1 MTTTDV
7 RPEPT
12 GITRRGD
19 GLLPTPDR
27 IHALDGLRAVAVYL
41 VVAFHSG
48 LTSFE
53 GGFIGVDV
61 FFVLSGFLITRLLL
75 IEHLHHGR
83 IDLPRF
89 YARRARRLL
98 PAAWIAIGAT
108 AVLYLGVATPFERAA
123 VVGDA
128 RSALLYIANWH
139 FIREGQDYFAESL
152 ESSPFLHLWSL
163 SVEEQFYIVWPL
175 IAVVL
180 LRLWRRHPR
189 AATVSLIVAALAGAA
204 WAVVVAADDVVR
216 AYYGTDTRAYQ
227 LLAGAALALIATRS
241 TGTLRRM
248 PTGVPWGSV
257 LVAGVATLVVLAT
270 TFGFD
275 PVDRGLLATVSTL
288 VVIVAVIGSTAGTA
302 AARST
307 LTPAGMLGSRPLVT
321 LGNISYATYLWH
333 WPVVILLG
341 RVFQIGPRGTVVIV
355 AVVSTGLA
363 KLSMDLLER
372 PVRRLNVGADRRS
385 NLVTVGVAI
394 VTTLALGLAVVPA
407 ILRSDVGML
416 RLAERP
422 GAVAAEGAA
431 PAAAPVGNDPSLGA
445 LPPPGADGPST
456 RPPAAADPANSP
468 DTSLVAGPPADD
480 GEPAT
485 GDARPTAAE
494 SDPPIPLPFGPA
506 PTEPIPV
513 PDDLGRGPVTTDF
526 VEKSGCVNEVPT
538 DVAGCVSVDG
548 AGERIL
554 LIGDSHATKLNAAFN
569 DHADANDLTMATVS
583 GNGCPWQDGLLYR
596 DALPAE
602 GAKQFCRDQRDALY
616 DWYVDDYDPDV
627 VVIANHDQTT
637 QAYGVVPRPERG
649 TDPDLSGVQ
658 LIESAS
664 ARSLDRLAGP
674 GRRIVLLEPLP
685 NAPFHPVN
693 CLSAAAVVDECAFV
707 VEQWPHVETPL
718 LRALATERDGVS
730 TVDMTPFACPHFPT
744 CRPIV
749 DGVLVRE
756 DPDHFDVRHTL
767 RIAPAL
773 MSRLGL

>member
-1 MTTTDV
+1 VTTTDE
-7 RPEPT
+7 RPGPT
-12 GITRRGD
+12 GIIQRGAGID
-19 GLLPTPDR
+19 SSPER

-75 IEHLHHGR
+75 VEHLHHGR

-108 AVLYLGVATPFERAA
+108 AVLFLGVATPFEREA

-128 RSALLYIANWH
+128 RSALLYVANWH
-139 FIREGQDYFAESL
+139 FIREGEDYFAESL

-180 LRLWRRHPR
+180 LRWWRRRPQ
-189 AATVSLIVAALAGAA
+189 AATAAVVVAALAGAA

-227 LLAGAALALIATRS
+227 LLAGAALALIATRPA
-241 TGTLRRM
+241 GVLRRM
-248 PTGVPWGSV
+248 PTGARAGM
-257 LVAGVATLVVLAT
+257 LLTAGVSALVVLAT
-270 TFGFD
+270 AFGFD

-288 VVIVAVIGSTAGTA
+288 AVIVAVIGSTGSA

-307 LTPAGMLGSRPLVT
+307 VTPVGMLGSRPMVA

-333 WPVVILLG
+333 WPAVILLG
-341 RVFQIGPRGTVVIV
+341 RVFEIGPRTTFLVV

-363 KLSMDLLER
+363 KLSMDLVER
-372 PVRRLNVGADRRS
+372 PVRRIDIGADRRR

-407 ILRSDVGML
+407 ILRSDVAML
-416 RLAERP
+416 RFAERP
-422 GAVAAEGAA
+422 GAVPVEGAA

-445 LPPPGADGPST
+445 LPPPALDGSAG
-456 RPPAAADPANSP
+456 RPAAPP
-468 DTSLVAGPPADD
+468 D
-480 GEPAT
+480 
-485 GDARPTAAE
+485 
-494 SDPPIPLPFGPA
+494 SDPRPDPVDPTDASGTPIPLPFGP
-506 PTEPIPV
+506 PPINPIPV
-513 PDDLGRGPVTTDF
+513 PDDLGRGPVATDF
-526 VEKSGCVNEVPT
+526 VEKTGCVNEVPT
-538 DVAGCVSVDG
+538 DVASCVSVDG

-569 DHADANDLTMATVS
+569 EYADSNDLTMATVS
-583 GNGCPWQDGLLYR
+583 GNGCPWQDGLLYL

-602 GAKQFCRDQRDALY
+602 GAKQFCRDQRTALY
-616 DWYVDDYDPDV
+616 DWYVDDYDPDL

-637 QAYGVVPRPERG
+637 EAYGVVARPERG
-649 TDPDLSGVQ
+649 VDPDLSGVP

-664 ARSLDRLAGP
+664 GRSLDLLAAP
-674 GRRIVLLEPLP
+674 DRRIVLLEPLP

-693 CLSAAAVVDECAFV
+693 CLSAAAFVDECAFV
-707 VEQWPHVETPL
+707 VEQWPHVETPV
-718 LRALATERDGVS
+718 LRALAAERDGVS
-730 TVDMTPFACPHFPT
+730 TIDMSPFACPHFPT

-756 DPDHFDVRHTL
+756 DPDHFDVRHAL
-767 RIAPAL
+767 RITPAL